1 MEKGRIKN
9 IVLVFLLTIAIFSI
23 FRYVVI
29 LREKLELAGELTQ
42 VKKEIVAIQEEKQKL
57 IQDIEKEKK
66 EGKELSRKVTRLK
79 GNLGAAQA
87 RLARLFAEYN
97 QTEKKLEDLGA
108 RFSLLKSENEALVEE
123 NKNIK
128 AKIGSSAGLKKA
140 MKQLRKQAFKVTK
153 QIMHKADEDKLIEG
167 NNGYLIKDGKPTYP
181 ARIKVEI
188 TPASPEK
195 ND

>member
-1 MEKGRIKN
+1 MGKGRIKN
-9 IVLVFLLTIAIFSI
+9 ILLVFLLTIAIFSI

-29 LREKLELAGELTQ
+29 FREKLELVGELAE
-42 VKKEIVAIQEEKQKL
+42 VKKEIITLQGEKQKL

-66 EGKELSRKVTRLK
+66 EGKELSQKVAGLK

-87 RLARLFAEYN
+87 RIARLFAEYN

-108 RFSLLKSENEALVEE
+108 RFSLLKSENDALVEE

-128 AKIGSSAGLKKA
+128 AKLSSSTGLKQA
-140 MKQLRKQAFKVTK
+140 MRQLKEQAFKVTK
-153 QIMHKADEDKLIEG
+153 QIIHKADEDKLIEG
-167 NNGYLIKDGKPTYP
+167 NNGYLLKDGKPTYP
-181 ARIKVEI
+181 AKIKVEI
-188 TPASPEK
+188 TPATPDK